1 MSGALEGV
9 RVIDLTNTVLGPF
22 ATQMLGDAGAD
33 VIKIE
38 PPAGDLVRYIGPH
51 RSRGM
56 GAYFLN
62 LNRNKRSVVLDV
74 KHAPAR
80 DALLRLIA
88 GADVLVYNMRP
99 AAAARLGIDYATLA
113 PAHPRLIHASA
124 SGYRQNSSM
133 QDEPAYDDIIQG
145 ASGLAALN
153 GHAAGADGPRYV
165 PSVMADKISGQ
176 MLTSAIAMALYS
188 RERTGRGQALHV
200 PMLDAV
206 LAFFLPEHLWGAT
219 IGDAEAGIGYPRML
233 TPHRRPYATADGHIC
248 LIAVTN
254 EQWARLYRVLER
266 PDLADDPRFATT
278 AARSAHIDF
287 VYATLAEALR
297 QRSTAEWL
305 HRLADADIPHGPA
318 HSLEDLLQNDYL
330 RETGF
335 FRDLSHPSEGATKAL
350 SPPVDYSATPASI
363 RRPAPRLGE
372 HTNEVLGEI
381 GFDAAAIA
389 EISAC

>member
-22 ATQMLGDAGAD
+22 ATQLLGDAGAD
-33 VIKIE
+33 VIKVE

-51 RSRGM
+51 RTRGM

-80 DALLRLIA
+80 TALLRLIA

-113 PAHPRLIHASA
+113 PTHARLIHASA

-153 GHAAGADGPRYV
+153 GRAASADGPRYV

-176 MLTSAIAMALYS
+176 TLTAAIAMALYS

-206 LAFFLPEHLWGAT
+206 LAFLLPEHLWGAT
-219 IGDAEAGIGYPRML
+219 IGDAEAGVGYPRML
-233 TPHRRPYATADGHIC
+233 TPHRRPYATADGHLC

-254 EQWARLYRVLER
+254 EQWTRLFRVLER
-266 PDLADDPRFATT
+266 PDLADDARFATT

-287 VYATLAEALR
+287 VYGVLAGALR
-297 QRSTAEWL
+297 QRTTADWL
-305 HRLADADIPHGPA
+305 RRLADADIPHGPA
-318 HSLEDLLQNDYL
+318 HSLEDLLHNDYL
-330 RETGF
+330 TETGF
-335 FRDLSHPSEGATKAL
+335 FRDLPHPSEGATKAL
-350 SPPVDYSATPASI
+350 SPPVDYSATPATI

-372 HTNEVLGEI
+372 HTDEVLAEA
-381 GFDAAAIA
+381 GFDAREIGAIR
-389 EISAC
+389 AC

>member
-22 ATQMLGDAGAD
+22 AAQILGDAGAD

-38 PPAGDLVRYIGPH
+38 PPEGDLVRYIGPH

-56 GAYFLN
+56 GVYFLN
-62 LNRNKRSVVLDV
+62 LNRNKRSVVLDL

-80 DALLRLIA
+80 AALSRLIA
-88 GADVLVYNMRP
+88 TADVLVYNMRP
-99 AAAARLGIDYATLA
+99 AAAARLGIDYAALA
-113 PAHPRLIHASA
+113 PTHPRLVHASA
-124 SGYRQNSSM
+124 SGYRQGSSM

-145 ASGLAALN
+145 ASGLASLN
-153 GHAAGADGPRYV
+153 GRAASADGPRYV

-176 MLTSAIAMALYS
+176 ALTAAIAMALYS

-206 LAFFLPEHLWGAT
+206 LAFLLPEHLWGAT
-219 IGDAEAGIGYPRML
+219 IGDAEAGVGYPRML
-233 TPHRRPYATADGHIC
+233 TPHRRPYPTADGFLC

-254 EQWARLYRVLER
+254 EQWARLFRVIER
-266 PDLADDPRFATT
+266 PELAGDPRFANT
-278 AARSAHIDF
+278 AARSVNIDF
-287 VYATLAEALR
+287 VYATVSAALR
-297 QRSTAEWL
+297 RRTSADWL
-305 HRLADADIPHGPA
+305 RRLADADIPHGPA
-318 HSLEDLLQNDYL
+318 NSLEDLLQDSYL

-335 FRDLSHPSEGATKAL
+335 FRSLEHPTEGATKTLA
-350 SPPVDYSATPASI
+350 PPVDYSATPSAI

-372 HTNEVLGEI
+372 HTEEVLAEA
-381 GFDAAAIA
+381 GFDPTAIAAIR
-389 EISAC
+389 AC

>member
-22 ATQMLGDAGAD
+22 ATQLLGDAGAD
-33 VIKIE
+33 VIKVE
-38 PPAGDLVRYIGPH
+38 PPAGDLVHYIGPH
-51 RSRGM
+51 RTRGM

-62 LNRNKRSVVLDV
+62 LNRNKRSVVLDL

-99 AAAARLGIDYATLA
+99 PAAARLGIDYASLA
-113 PAHPRLIHASA
+113 PTHPRLIHASA

-133 QDEPAYDDIIQG
+133 HGEPAYDDIIQG
-145 ASGLAALN
+145 ESGLASLN
-153 GHAAGADGPRYV
+153 GRAAGADGPRYV

-176 MLTSAIAMALYS
+176 TLTAAIALALYA
-188 RERTGRGQALHV
+188 RERSGHGQALHV

-206 LAFFLPEHLWGAT
+206 LAFLLPEHLWGAT
-219 IGDAEAGIGYPRML
+219 IGDEEAGVGYPRML
-233 TPHRRPYATADGHIC
+233 TPHRRPYATADGHLC
-248 LIAVTN
+248 LIAVTD
-254 EQWARLYRVLER
+254 EQWKRLYKVIER
-266 PDLADDPRFATT
+266 PDLADDPRFANT
-278 AARSAHIDF
+278 AARSANVEF
-287 VYATLAEALR
+287 VYALLAAALR
-297 QRSTAEWL
+297 QRTTADWL
-305 HRLADADIPHGPA
+305 QRLANADIPHGA
-318 HSLEDLLQNDYL
+318 ANSLEDLLNDDYL

-335 FRDLSHPSEGATKAL
+335 FRDVAHPSEGETKAL
-350 SPPVDYSATPASI
+350 APPVDYSATPATI

-372 HTNEVLGEI
+372 HTVEVLSEA

-389 EISAC
+389 AIRAC